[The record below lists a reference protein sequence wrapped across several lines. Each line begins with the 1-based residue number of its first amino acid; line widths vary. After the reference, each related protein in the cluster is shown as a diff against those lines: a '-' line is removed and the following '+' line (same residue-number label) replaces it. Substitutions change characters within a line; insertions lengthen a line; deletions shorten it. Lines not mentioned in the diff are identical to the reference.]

1 MDNRPIGIFDSGLGG
16 ITVLNE
22 LEKMMPN
29 ENYIYLGDTLNF
41 PYGNKTKEE
50 IIKFS
55 DKNINFLF
63 SQNVKMIIIACGT
76 ATSQALKIMQSK
88 YDIYIEGII
97 LPTVEYIKNYK
108 IKKIGVM
115 GTIGTIQNG
124 AWENE
129 LKERILDIEVYNQ
142 ACPLLAEYAENGKIK
157 TNEVIEAIHNYM
169 KIFKENDVNTIIL
182 GCTHY
187 PYFEEV
193 IKNEF
198 DYSVKLIN
206 AGKAVAI
213 KVNNYLCKNDMLSN
227 ETEKAIKV
235 VLSKKE
241 EMFEKSIKN
250 IIKSS
255 KMLDITYI
263 N

>member
-22 LEKMMPN
+22 LEKIMPN

-41 PYGNKTKEE
+41 PYGNKTKED

-55 DKNINFLF
+55 DKNINFLI
-63 SQNVKMIIIACGT
+63 SQDVKMIIIACGT
-76 ATSQALKIMQSK
+76 ATSQALDIMK
-88 YDIYIEGII
+88 LKHNIYIEGII
-97 LPTVEYIKNYK
+97 LPTIEHIKKLK

-115 GTIGTIQNG
+115 GTIGTIESG
-124 AWENE
+124 AWEKE
-129 LKERILDIEVYNQ
+129 LKTRILDIEVYNQ
-142 ACPLLAEYAENGKIK
+142 ACPLLAEYAESGKMK

-193 IKNEF
+193 IKREF
-198 DYSVKLIN
+198 DYNVNLIN
-206 AGKAVAI
+206 TGKAVAKKMYDYLYHNDLLSNNTKDVT
-213 KVNNYLCKNDMLSN
+213 KVFISKKNDN
-227 ETEKAIKV
+227 
-235 VLSKKE
+235 
-241 EMFEKSIKN
+241 FEKKIKN
-250 IIKSS
+250 IVKSS
-255 KMLDITYI
+255 KKLDITCI